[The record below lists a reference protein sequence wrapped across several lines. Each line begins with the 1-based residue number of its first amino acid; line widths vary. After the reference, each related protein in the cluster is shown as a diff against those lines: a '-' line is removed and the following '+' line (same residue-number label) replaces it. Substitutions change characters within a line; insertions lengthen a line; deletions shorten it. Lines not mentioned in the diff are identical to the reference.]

1 MTFRERK
8 PIHPGEILAEDIL
21 PELGMN
27 ANQVG
32 EALGVPANRISEILR
47 GRRSITA
54 DTALRLG
61 RWLGSSPQFW
71 LNLQR
76 SYDLEVAE
84 TDLGAEIEQ
93 QVTPL
98 AKRVAAW
105 RVRDVSSIH
114 MDNVTPIR
122 RGDPL

>member
-1 MTFRERK
+1 MTFRDRR

-21 PELGMN
+21 SELGMN
-27 ANQVG
+27 ANRAG
-32 EALGVPANRISEILR
+32 EALGVPANRISGILR

-71 LNLQR
+71 MNLQR

-84 TDLGAEIEQ
+84 KELGEAIRRQ
-93 QVTPL
+93 LTPL
-98 AKRVAAW
+98 DKPVAA
-105 RVRDVSSIH
+105 
-114 MDNVTPIR
+114 
-122 RGDPL
+122 

>member
-1 MTFRERK
+1 MTFREPR
-8 PIHPGEILAEDIL
+8 PIHPGEILAEDVL
-21 PELGMN
+21 AELDMN

-61 RWLGSSPQFW
+61 RWLGSSAQFW
-71 LNLQR
+71 MNLQR

-84 TDLGAEIEQ
+84 MESGDAIRER
-93 QVTPL
+93 VTPL
-98 AKRVAAW
+98 DKPVAA
-105 RVRDVSSIH
+105 
-114 MDNVTPIR
+114 
-122 RGDPL
+122 

>member
-1 MTFRERK
+1 MTYRERK

-47 GRRSITA
+47 GRRNITA

-71 LNLQR
+71 MNLQR
-76 SYDLEVAE
+76 AYDLEVAE
-84 TDLGAEIEQ
+84 AELGEEIRTR
-93 QVTPL
+93 VKPL
-98 AKRVAAW
+98 KDAAA
-105 RVRDVSSIH
+105 
-114 MDNVTPIR
+114 
-122 RGDPL
+122 